1 MPRSLTATQVVD
13 SLKPGM
19 TVFLGGMSGE
29 STALYQALQAQPEKA
44 AGVRFV
50 GALFPGI
57 NRSDYLSLHPEA
69 RQRAY
74 FMLPGLRQGLADG
87 RAELLPLDYPGIF
100 RDLEQLPAI
109 DLAVIQVSA
118 PDAQGNCSLG
128 ISCDFQPAALARA
141 AQRIAHLNPRMP
153 YTLGSHPVRYQ
164 DLDGIFEAE
173 QDLITY
179 DEGSPGAEL
188 RTLAGVV
195 AGLVRDGDTLEFGV
209 GKMQAAILSA
219 LSGHR
224 RLRVWSG
231 MASAPLLPLLD
242 AGAITGTGAVNIGVA
257 LGGPALYRRT
267 ATDDSFYFRPV
278 NETHDVRRIAAIDS
292 FCAINSAVEVDLFG
306 QVNADT
312 IDGRL
317 VAGVGGL
324 PAFVAGALLSRSGR
338 SIIAMPSTTEDGR
351 SRIVGRL
358 SPGCLVAVPRQ
369 SADYV
374 VTEHGV
380 AALRGLG
387 LAARAQALIRIAAP
401 QHRDSLAAQWRD
413 CLKAA

>member
-1 MPRSLTATQVVD
+1 MPSTLTPAQVVED
-13 SLKPGM
+13 LQPGM
-19 TVFLGGMSGE
+19 TVFLAGMSGE
-29 STALYQALQAQPEKA
+29 STVLYQALQARPEKA

-57 NRSDYLSLHPEA
+57 NRSDYLGLAPDA

-74 FMLPGLRQGLADG
+74 FMLPGLRKGLADG

-100 RDLEQLPAI
+100 RDLEKLPAV
-109 DLAVIQVSA
+109 DLAVIQLSA
-118 PDAQGNCSLG
+118 PDAQGLCSLG
-128 ISCDFQPAALARA
+128 VSCDFQPAVLARA
-141 AQRIAHLNPRMP
+141 RRRIAHINPRMP
-153 YTLGSHPVRYQ
+153 PTLCSHPVRFR
-164 DLDGIFEAE
+164 DLDAVFEAE
-173 QDLITY
+173 QELIGY
-179 DEGSPGAEL
+179 DEGTPAPEM
-188 RTLAGVV
+188 RVLASLVS
-195 AGLVRDGDTLEFGV
+195 GLVRDGDTLEFGV
-209 GKMQAAILSA
+209 GKLQAAILSA

-242 AGAITGTGAVNIGVA
+242 AGAIAGLGSVNIGVA
-257 LGGPALYRRT
+257 LGGPALYERT
-267 ATDDSFYFRPV
+267 ARDETFYFRPV

-306 QVNADT
+306 QVNAES

-338 SIIAMPSTTEDGR
+338 SIIALPSTTEDGR

-380 AALRGLG
+380 AALRDRS
-387 LAARAQALIRIAAP
+387 LADRAQALIRIAAP
-401 QHRDSLAAQWRD
+401 QHRDMLAAQWRD